1 MLRRSGWRVLT
12 LMMFAGAV
20 AAAGQT
26 TESTAL
32 PRLPEG
38 DAGIAAKYPGD
49 AGIERDPAVLFH
61 DDFEEY
67 AEPADLHKNWHAVS
81 HEANM
86 RIAEEPANVHHGKR
100 ALEVAMPLQRE
111 GLSIELRRQMKNEQ
125 DVVFLRFYAKFEKGY
140 DHPGGS
146 THNGGVI
153 AAHYYPDGR
162 ATPGIPADGSNKFL
176 VGFETERGDS
186 PSPGPLNIYVYHPEQ
201 GGSFGDH
208 IYPTGK
214 VVPSV
219 IRSPAPPPISFGP
232 HFVPRPDFIPELDRW
247 YCYEFMVQA
256 NTPGQRDGRVA
267 LWVDGKLIADFPNF
281 RFRDVASLKID
292 TFGIG
297 LYLRPNLVRE
307 NRKWFDDVVAA
318 TSYIGP
324 IAEPGLGGIPRP
336 QSVPSY
342 PETR

>member
-1 MLRRSGWRVLT
+1 MLMRSGWLILT
-12 LMMFAGAV
+12 FMMLAGAV

-26 TESTAL
+26 TASAPL

-49 AGIERDPAVLFH
+49 SGIESDPAVLFH
-61 DDFEEY
+61 DSFEED
-67 AEPADLHKNWHAVS
+67 AQPADLHKMWSAVS
-81 HEANM
+81 HEMYM
-86 RIAEEPANVHHGKR
+86 RIADEPANVNHGTR
-100 ALEVAMPLQRE
+100 ALEVAMPLQRD
-111 GLSIELRRQMKNEQ
+111 GLSIELRRQLENEQ
-125 DVVFLRFYAKFEKGY
+125 DVVFLRFYSKFEKGY
-140 DHPGGS
+140 DHPRGS
-146 THNGGVI
+146 SHNGGVI
-153 AAHYYPDGR
+153 AAHYYPGGR

-186 PSPGPLNIYVYHPEQ
+186 PSPGKLNIYVYHPEQ

-219 IRSPAPPPISFGP
+219 VRTPAPPPLTFGP
-232 HFVPRPDFIPELDRW
+232 NFVPRPDFIPELDRW
-247 YCYEFMVQA
+247 YCYEFMVKA
-256 NTPGQRDGRVA
+256 NTPGRRDGRVA

-292 TFGIG
+292 SIGVG

-307 NRKWFDDVVAA
+307 NKKWFDDVVAA

-324 IAEPGLGGIPRP
+324 IAKP
-336 QSVPSY
+336 
-342 PETR
+342 TRAEK

>member
-1 MLRRSGWRVLT
+1 MLVRSGWWVLT
-12 LMMFAGAV
+12 FMMLGGAG

-26 TESTAL
+26 SAPAAL

-61 DDFEEY
+61 DGFEED
-67 AEPADLHKNWHAVS
+67 AAPADLHKLWSAVS
-81 HEANM
+81 HEMYM
-86 RIAEEPANVHHGKR
+86 RIADEPANVNHGKR
-100 ALEVAMPLQRE
+100 ALEVAMPLQRD
-111 GLSIELRRQMKNEQ
+111 GLSIELRRQLKNEQ

-140 DHPGGS
+140 DHPRGS

-153 AAHYYPDGR
+153 AAHYYPGGR
-162 ATPGIPADGSNKFL
+162 ATPGIPADGTNKFL

-219 IRSPAPPPISFGP
+219 VRSPAPPPLTFGP
-232 HFVPRPDFIPELDRW
+232 QFVPRPDFIPELDRW

-281 RFRDVASLKID
+281 RFRDVANLKID
-292 TFGIG
+292 SIG
-297 LYLRPNLVRE
+297 VGLFLRPNIVRE
-307 NRKWFDDVVAA
+307 NKKWYDDVVAA

-324 IAEPGLGGIPRP
+324 IAEPK
-336 QSVPSY
+336 QA
-342 PETR
+342 EK

>member
-1 MLRRSGWRVLT
+1 MLMRRGWLVLT
-12 LMMFAGAV
+12 FMMLAGAV

-26 TESTAL
+26 TASAAL

-49 AGIERDPAVLFH
+49 EGIEKDPAVLFH
-61 DDFEEY
+61 DGFEED
-67 AEPADLHKNWHAVS
+67 AAPADLHKIWSAVY

-86 RIAEEPANVHHGKR
+86 RIADEPSNVHHGKR
-100 ALEVAMPLQRE
+100 AVEFAMPLQQE
-111 GLSIELRRQMKNEQ
+111 GLSIGLTQYIKNEQ
-125 DVVFLRFYAKFEKGY
+125 DVLFLRFYAKFEKGY

-146 THNGGVI
+146 SHNGGMI
-153 AAHYYPDGR
+153 AAHYNTPEGR
-162 ATPGIPADGSNKFL
+162 ATPGFPSDGINKFL
-176 VGFETERGDS
+176 VNFETERGDR

-214 VVPSV
+214 VVPSIV
-219 IRSPAPPPISFGP
+219 RSPAPTPISFGP
-232 HFVPRPDFIPELDRW
+232 NFVPRPDFIPELDRW
-247 YCYEFMVQA
+247 YCYEYMLQA

-281 RFRDVASLKID
+281 RFRDVESLKIN

-297 LYLRPNLVRE
+297 LYLHPNNLRE

-324 IAEPGLGGIPRP
+324 IAEPKKARGGK
-336 QSVPSY
+336 
-342 PETR
+342 

>member
-1 MLRRSGWRVLT
+1 MLRRGGWLVLT
-12 LMMFAGAV
+12 FIVLARAG

-26 TESTAL
+26 TASMAL
-32 PRLPEG
+32 PTLPEG

-49 AGIERDPAVLFH
+49 AGIQRDPAVVFH
-61 DDFEEY
+61 DGFEQD
-67 AEPADLHKNWHAVS
+67 AAPADLHKKWSVVA
-81 HEANM
+81 HEQNM

-100 ALEVAMPLQRE
+100 AVEFANPVQRD
-111 GLSIELRRQMKNEQ
+111 GLSVELRRQLKHEQ
-125 DVVFLRFYAKFEKGY
+125 NVLFLRFYAKFEKGY

-146 THNGGVI
+146 SHNGGVI
-153 AAHYYPDGR
+153 AAHYYPGGR
-162 ATPGIPADGSNKFL
+162 ATPGIPADGTNKFL

-186 PSPGPLNIYVYHPEQ
+186 PSPGRLNIYVYHPQQ
-201 GGSFGDH
+201 GGRFGDH
-208 IYPTGK
+208 IYPTGE

-219 IRSPAPPPISFGP
+219 IRTPAPPPISFGP
-232 HFVPRPDFIPELDRW
+232 HFVPRPNFIPELDRW

-297 LYLRPNLVRE
+297 LFLRPNPRE
-307 NRKWFDDVVAA
+307 NKKWFDDVVAA

-324 IAEPGLGGIPRP
+324 IARPKKPRG
-336 QSVPSY
+336 
-342 PETR
+342 EK